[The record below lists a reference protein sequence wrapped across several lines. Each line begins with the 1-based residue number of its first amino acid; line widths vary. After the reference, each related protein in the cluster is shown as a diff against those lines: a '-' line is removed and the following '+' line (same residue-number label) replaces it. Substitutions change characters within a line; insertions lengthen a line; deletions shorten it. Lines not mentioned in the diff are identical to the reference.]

1 MGLRQKRFVLD
12 GLRCLGRA
20 WCGLSCPSR
29 CLRFLSSPLPCVSRF
44 AAVRRRIGRRWWG
57 QGRFPGL
64 FFWRA
69 RGAKKRAGVVG
80 FGERFAFFSGAGAG
94 GFLGRVFQRRGCL
107 GQGQRRFG
115 LAGVFGWRA
124 AAWVEP
130 PLSLT
135 FAFVPIPAPAP
146 PAFRP
151 RPRSAV
157 RVAACP
163 QWRGR
168 AVMAGGAFPGRFS
181 GLRGGR
187 KKSALA
193 KRAFLGCLPA
203 FLRGGPVVLAAFPV
217 RFSGVLRSE
226 ERV

>member
-1 MGLRQKRFVLD
+1 MFGQGVVWVELPQ
-12 GLRCLGRA
+12 
-20 WCGLSCPSR
+20 
-29 CLRFLSSPLPCVSRF
+29 PLPSLF
-44 AAVRRRIGRRWWG
+44 AFAPAVRIPVCRSAEEDWAEVAAA
-57 QGRFPGL
+57 
-64 FFWRA
+64 RA
-69 RGAKKRAGVVG
+69 LSGVVFLVRGGAKKARWCGGLWGGV
-80 FGERFAFFSGAGAG
+80 RPFFRAGAG

-146 PAFRP
+146 PALRL

-163 QWRGR
+163 QWKGR

-181 GLRGGR
+181 GLRGGER

-193 KRAFLGCLPA
+193 GRAFLGCLPA

-217 RFSGVLRSE
+217 RFSGAGVCLE
-226 ERV
+226 WQVIHNLLVKT